1 MGLYTKLAEEIQ
13 EVDVI
18 IAGGGTAA
26 CVVAGRLAEADA
38 SLSILVIEG
47 GQNNYNVPS
56 VIHPALSLS
65 HLLPTSKTAIF
76 YKGSK
81 AKQLADRE
89 VIVASGGTL
98 GGGSS
103 INFMMYTRAQR
114 SDFDSWKTPGWSTE
128 DLWPYLKK
136 LETFHG
142 KGEKCHHGYNGPIHV
157 SDGTFRASTSE
168 DDFIKASSK
177 VGWPEITDL
186 QSLGANNGIG
196 RWLRYVSPDGKR
208 QDTAHTYLHPK
219 LQDGKHPHLH
229 VLVESKVLRVLFD
242 ENKRAVGVEYTP
254 NPDFQATTGP
264 LTVKAR
270 KLVVVS
276 CGACGT
282 PSVLERSGLGDPEVL
297 KRAGVPVVV
306 DLPGVGHEY
315 QDHNASA
322 YPYKTN
328 LQPHETIDGILS
340 GRADV
345 TSLIKKNDKILGWNA
360 IDIAA
365 KLRPIE
371 ADITALG
378 PEFQATWDRDFKHT
392 LDKPLM
398 LMGLMSFFLGDHS
411 AIPAGQYVTV
421 FNVTAYPYSR
431 GHIHITGPELS
442 DPLDF
447 DVGFFTDVH
456 DVDLKTQIW
465 AYKKQRE
472 IMRRTAIYRGELALG
487 HPRFPDGS
495 AAACIE
501 TDAPLRDVQDLQYS
515 SEDNDAIEQWL
526 REKISTTWH
535 SLGTARMALRENF
548 GVVDHQLNVYGTQ
561 GLKIADLSIP
571 PTNMGANTQN
581 ASLVIGEKA
590 ADIIIQEL
598 GLKQGLCLSGP
609 YVVTRGSIQQMIY
622 LDNHSRHVLK
632 FNTLNSNF
640 RNRDKKIE
648 LNIKNIIEAIYK
660 IILIYLT

>member
-1 MGLYTKLAEEIQ
+1 MGLYTKLAEGIQ

-18 IAGGGTAA
+18 IAGGGTVA
-26 CVVAGRLAEADA
+26 CVVAGRLAEADPT
-38 SLSILVIEG
+38 LSILVIEG

-56 VIHPALSLS
+56 VIHPALSLT

-81 AKQLADRE
+81 AKQLAERE

-103 INFMMYTRAQR
+103 INFMMYARAQR

-128 DLWPYLKK
+128 ELWPYLKK
-136 LETFHG
+136 LETYHG
-142 KGEKCHHGYNGPIHV
+142 KGEKDHHGYNGPIHV

-168 DDFIKASSK
+168 DDFIKAASK
-177 VGWPEITDL
+177 VGWPEISDL
-186 QSLGANNGIG
+186 QSFDANNGIG

-254 NPDFQATTGP
+254 NPDFQAVTGP

-297 KRAGVPVVV
+297 KRAGVPIVV

-328 LQPHETIDGILS
+328 LQPSETIDGILS

-345 TSLIKKNDKILGWNA
+345 TSLIEKNDKILGWNA

-371 ADITALG
+371 ADITTLG
-378 PEFQATWDRDFKHT
+378 PEFQAAWDRDFKQT
-392 LDKPLM
+392 LDKPLA

-431 GHIHITGPELS
+431 GHVHITGPELS

-456 DVDLKTQIW
+456 DVDLKTQVW

-472 IMRRTAIYRGELALG
+472 IMRRTAMYRGEMALG

-495 AAACIE
+495 AAACVE
-501 TDAPLRDVQDLQYS
+501 TDAPLSDVQDLQYS
-515 SEDNDAIEQWL
+515 SEDDKAIEQWL

-535 SLGTARMALRENF
+535 SLGTARMAPREDF
-548 GVVDHQLNVYGTQ
+548 GVVDHQLNVYDTE

-571 PTNMGANTQN
+571 PKNMGANTN
-581 ASLVIGEKA
+581 NTALVIGEKA

-598 GLKQGLCLSGP
+598 GLKQ
-609 YVVTRGSIQQMIY
+609 
-622 LDNHSRHVLK
+622 
-632 FNTLNSNF
+632 
-640 RNRDKKIE
+640 
-648 LNIKNIIEAIYK
+648 
-660 IILIYLT
+660 

>member
-26 CVVAGRLAEADA
+26 CVVAGRLAEANP

-56 VIHPALSLS
+56 VIHPALSLT

-128 DLWPYLKK
+128 ELWPYLKK
-136 LETFHG
+136 LETYHG
-142 KGEKCHHGYNGPIHV
+142 KGEKDHHGSNGPIHV

-168 DDFIKASSK
+168 DDFINATSK
-177 VGWPEITDL
+177 VGWPEISDL
-186 QSLGANNGIG
+186 QSLDANNGIG

-219 LQDGKHPHLH
+219 LQDGKHPNLH

-254 NPDFQATTGP
+254 NPDFQAVSGP
-264 LTVKAR
+264 TLHPKLTVKAR

-282 PSVLERSGLGDPEVL
+282 PPVLERSGLGDLVVL
-297 KRAGVPVVV
+297 KRAGVSVVV

-322 YPYKTN
+322 YPYRTN
-328 LQPHETIDGILS
+328 LQPRETIDGILS
-340 GRADV
+340 GRADM
-345 TSLIKKNDKILGWNA
+345 TSLIEKNDKILGWNA
-360 IDIAA
+360 IDVAA
-365 KLRPIE
+365 KLRPTE

-378 PEFQATWDRDFKHT
+378 PEFQAAWDRDFKNH
-392 LDKPLM
+392 LGRPLI

-411 AIPAGQYVTV
+411 HIPAGQYVTV
-421 FNVTAYPYSR
+421 FNMTTYPHSR
-431 GHIHITGPELS
+431 GHMHITGPELS

-447 DVGFFTDVH
+447 EVGFFTDVH
-456 DVDLKTQIW
+456 DVDLKTQVW

-472 IMRRTAIYRGELALG
+472 IMRRTAMYRGEVTLG

-495 AAACIE
+495 AAACVE
-501 TDAPLRDVQDLQYS
+501 TDAPLSDVQDLQYS
-515 SEDNDAIEQWL
+515 SEDDKAIEQWL

-535 SLGTARMALRENF
+535 SLGTARMAPREDF

-571 PTNMGANTQN
+571 PTNMGANTNN
-581 ASLVIGEKA
+581 AALVIGEKA

-598 GLKQGLCLSGP
+598 GLK
-609 YVVTRGSIQQMIY
+609 
-622 LDNHSRHVLK
+622 
-632 FNTLNSNF
+632 
-640 RNRDKKIE
+640 
-648 LNIKNIIEAIYK
+648 
-660 IILIYLT
+660 